1 MRRYSAAQARI
12 HFSRLLYAA
21 EAGDPV
27 VIERRGVRFRLQSN
41 RCSKSRVAAR
51 HSIVEYVD
59 PAVLQGQW
67 TWAWAGGGVRFA
79 ARRRR

>member
-1 MRRYSAAQARI
+1 MR
-12 HFSRLLYAA
+12 FSHLLDAA

-27 VIERRGVRFRLQSN
+27 VIERRGVRFRLESE
-41 RCSKSRVAAR
+41 RSSRRPTAGRRSV
-51 HSIVEYVD
+51 IEYVD

-67 TWAWAGGGVRFA
+67 TWAWGTKGLRFV